1 MVPASSSVSP
11 NFGMAVP
18 GLTDGGSRIQRCKS
32 AGPLCGTAPPAIV
45 VRDPTPLRLG
55 PMLPVAPGTPGM
67 VWQLP
72 QPFCTISCCACC
84 ACAGEIVGPPAGGA
98 LVLVVAGAQAVS
110 NSRHAAPRLIFIPY
124 SLAKDLQPG
133 EGSSGQRPTH

>member
-1 MVPASSSVSP
+1 MVLASSSVSP

-67 VWQLP
+67 VWQAP
-72 QPFCTISCCACC
+72 QPFCTISCCAC
-84 ACAGEIVGPPAGGA
+84 AGGIVGPPAGGA
-98 LVLVVAGAQAVS
+98 LVLVVAGAHAVS
-110 NSRHAAPRLIFIPY
+110 NSRHAAPRLTFMSY
-124 SLAKDLQPG
+124 SLAKALQP
-133 EGSSGQRPTH
+133 